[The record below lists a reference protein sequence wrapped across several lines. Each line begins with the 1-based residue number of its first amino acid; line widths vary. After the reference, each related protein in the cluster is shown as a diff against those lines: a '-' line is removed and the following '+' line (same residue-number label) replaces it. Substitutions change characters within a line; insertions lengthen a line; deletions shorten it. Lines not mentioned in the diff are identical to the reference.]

1 MAELPNPNASGAATA
16 SKEDMMQVSFLKDN
30 KGLLQSINDSI
41 SLLNKNF
48 VGFIDQ
54 WKDAL
59 AAAERARLEA
69 LLEAKR
75 GMKTSGNTK
84 KSKMEIPEGLS
95 MGVLSWAAIAGLV
108 ASITDIDDYIN
119 AAKLPGRFNSV
130 RKAIG
135 VVGTFLGD
143 FGTKIKDTF
152 KLPKKLSTTMTA
164 DLIGD
169 WFKEATKGIKNVLK
183 LDSPGFVKFIDDV
196 KLGGTGMLDELTVG
210 AGKVVTSVKS
220 MLKFDSPGFVK
231 FADDVNIKGT
241 GILDDLT
248 VGANKVKGVFKTLVS
263 PITTLIENAK
273 LSGASV
279 ADDVTKGIANV
290 KGMFTSIKSFFTTIF
305 KPIEDLKAALTL
317 DLEGG
322 VIMKALRGVGEFFKP
337 LKTFFSSMW
346 DILKP
351 AKAILGAAKAI
362 PIVGQVIG
370 IVMGIFD
377 FFTGFIDGF
386 SEKESTFD
394 EDGNEMKDQRTILEK
409 TMDGV
414 QQGLFNLFREMIFI
428 PLDLIKSG
436 VSWVM
441 GKLGFPGAEK
451 AMDKFSFTKLFDD
464 FFEKGTTFSDI
475 VRKLVTL
482 PYQGVMWIW
491 GKLLGFLGFKDA
503 EKWLTGFKF
512 DDLVKEAG
520 IDPETGKFSFTTLIS
535 NFIES
540 IGEWFDTMIEDAMK
554 IIRKIPGFGDLGKTE
569 AQVSDEALDEER
581 EAIQNQIDKRKRG
594 IKQTLRG
601 RDLETDTFN
610 SADKKSIERTQKAIE
625 KLEAKLAA
633 LDPKAITEMG
643 KMAAK
648 AQDEGSIYVHD
659 ISVENALGK
668 TTDSLEKTAEISIGS
683 AANSNSPVVVAGAPV
698 STGGGG
704 AAPQMSGGGDTNTV
718 VNNAKT
724 VNHAGPLR
732 DRTAPETFYMK
743 RFGAM

>member
-1 MAELPNPNASGAATA
+1 
-16 SKEDMMQVSFLKDN
+16 
-30 KGLLQSINDSI
+30 
-41 SLLNKNF
+41 
-48 VGFIDQ
+48 
-54 WKDAL
+54 
-59 AAAERARLEA
+59 
-69 LLEAKR
+69 
-75 GMKTSGNTK
+75 
-84 KSKMEIPEGLS
+84 MEIPEGLS

-164 DLIGD
+164 ELIGD

-210 AGKVVTSVKS
+210 ANKVVTSVKS
-220 MLKFDSPGFVK
+220 MLKFDSPGFIK

-394 EDGNEMKDQRTILEK
+394 MDGNEIKDQRTTLQK
-409 TMDGV
+409 SMDGMK
-414 QQGLFNLFREMIFI
+414 QGVFNLFREMLAI
-428 PLDLIKSG
+428 PADLIKDG
-436 VSWVM
+436 LSWIM
-441 GKLGFPGAEK
+441 AKLGFPGAEK
-451 AMDKFSFTKLFDD
+451 SMDSFSFTKKFDELFSG
-464 FFEKGTTFSDI
+464 EFSFVEI
-475 VRKLVTL
+475 FT
-482 PYQGVMWIW
+482 
-491 GKLLGFLGFKDA
+491 KLL
-503 EKWLTGFKF
+503 TG
-512 DDLVKEAG
+512 L
-520 IDPETGKFSFTTLIS
+520 
-535 NFIES
+535 
-540 IGEWFDTMIEDAMK
+540 GEWFDGMMESAK
-554 IIRKIPGFGDLGKTE
+554 EIIRNIPGMGDFGKSDADIASDRQAEIKEDIKALEEKRKTALFEKDQFKLGLGKYSDLATSKEDIDAEIAELNKESVDLQAQTASNIGTLTE
-569 AQVSDEALDEER
+569 H
-581 EAIQNQIDKRKRG
+581 AIHGN
-594 IKQTLRG
+594 
-601 RDLETDTFN
+601 
-610 SADKKSIERTQKAIE
+610 
-625 KLEAKLAA
+625 
-633 LDPKAITEMG
+633 
-643 KMAAK
+643 
-648 AQDEGSIYVHD
+648 SIYVQD
-659 ISVENALGK
+659 IGAQELMSK
-668 TTDSLEKTAEISIGS
+668 TNDSLEKTAEVKIGS
-683 AANSNSPVVVAGAPV
+683 SANDNNIIVAPANMGG
-698 STGGGG
+698 GGGG
-704 AAPQMSGGGDTNTV
+704 AAPDMRGGGNTTNV
-718 VNNAKT
+718 VNNSSNSRNIQLKMAD
-724 VNHAGPLR
+724 NNRPEQQHARRFAAGGP
-732 DRTAPETFYMK
+732 M
-743 RFGAM
+743 